1 MSGYININ
9 LSQCKKN
16 IVRDASIYDKFEKSC
31 TNTFSSSERP
41 PNQQQNNPLIYCP
54 APDGI
59 VLTPS
64 IDNNGNIYC
73 YSGGDP
79 LCAPKVNPFTT
90 SDTPD
95 EAASGVCKDYCK
107 PMSSFYLN
115 GRPKVPVGSKEE
127 CEQKCKADENCTGYT
142 FYYDQQTGDQTCM
155 MYSLPHED
163 YHKYQPFNFST
174 YTESPPITGPTQPVT
189 EKVFPLETE
198 TNGFPCKSQFSNY
211 KQTAN
216 PTTLDQCIDT
226 QIVGADDNE
235 TKLKLIDAV
244 KDLSC
249 QYAACTTEYK
259 KADGS
264 MDFFQHANT
273 LGGEVSYY
281 LNNGEYKDYLRWL
294 YGLSGAIVFYMIIR
308 FFLYKIVGG
317 FGGQNKYNI
326 FKALFG
332 NNDKSSIWAFIIP
345 SLLTALATLV
355 PLSIGK
361 FAPAL
366 YTTIVCTTF
375 LILMLAVIN
384 IILTL
389 RGFTNWRLPGGFQLI
404 FMIIIILVSL
414 AASIYFLY
422 ESIKDRDYGSSPI
435 ESEAPF
441 IVIPKVHNY
450 GYIALMVTGG
460 VGLIALLVIVK
471 ELFSNMKTAQYRG
484 TDTSIKANTKG
495 IGIIASALYGIFG
508 GFNMALAVFAPF
520 LLLTFAIFERIFGS
534 IMTKASNGEG
544 FMQNLMI
551 NIGTAIHEA
560 SGAAKSRRRGNVDN
574 EYLKIGQEFF
584 GGGPSNGWAPFGTTL
599 LNIILG
605 MMTNYNF
612 VLSRTEIP
620 ETRTAGRY
628 EEAEM
633 PSNIRVL
640 DKEMWFTRSRETRPT
655 TGLGDKMRKATS
667 TWFTESNNRS
677 PLR

>member
-31 TNTFSSSERP
+31 TNTFSSSGKRP
-41 PNQQQNNPLIYCP
+41 PSQPQSNPLIYCP
-54 APDGI
+54 SENDGTT
-59 VLTPS
+59 LTP
-64 IDNNGNIYC
+64 IVDDGNIYC
-73 YSGGDP
+73 SNSRGEP
-79 LCAPKVNPFTT
+79 VCVPKVNPF
-90 SDTPD
+90 SQNNQS
-95 EAASGVCKDYCK
+95 EVVVEECKDDCK
-107 PMSSFYLN
+107 PKSSFFTD
-115 GRPKVPVGSKEE
+115 GIEE
-127 CEQKCKADENCTGYT
+127 QYAATSQDCKTMCENTPNNKCTGYT
-142 FYYDQQTGDQTCM
+142 FYDNKCI
-155 MYSLPHED
+155 MYSVDHND
-163 YHKYQPFNFST
+163 YYKYQLSST
-174 YTESPPITGPTQPVT
+174 STIPTKNNSDITT
-189 EKVFPLETE
+189 EKVFPIETE

-216 PTTLDQCIDT
+216 PNSLDQCINDIVIINESDPSDDT
-226 QIVGADDNE
+226 R

-345 SLLTALATLV
+345 SLLTALATVV

-366 YTTIVCTTF
+366 YTTIVCTTI

-389 RGFTNWRLPGGFQLI
+389 RGFTNWRLPGGFQLL
-404 FMIIIILVSL
+404 FMIIIIVISL
-414 AASIYFLY
+414 AGSIYFLY

-460 VGLIALLVIVK
+460 VSLIALLVIVK

-484 TDTSIKANTKG
+484 TDTSVKSNTKG
-495 IGIIASALYGIFG
+495 LGIIASALYGIFG
-508 GFNMALAVFAPF
+508 GFNMTLAVFAPF

-534 IMTKASNGEG
+534 IITKASNGEG

-560 SGAAKSRRRGNVDN
+560 SGAAKSRRRIGNVDN

-628 EEAEM
+628 QEAEM

-640 DKEMWFTRSRETRPT
+640 DKEMWFTRSHETRPT
-655 TGLGDKMRKATS
+655 TGLGDKIRKATS